1 MSDIIYT
8 WDCRTVDCY
17 PTHDEQGTELTDVVY
32 NIHWRLT
39 GTEAVDTKTYSAT
52 VIGTQTVKAEDIA
65 PDTFIPFEDL
75 TNEIATGWCTAAMGE
90 EQVTNL
96 ETSVANQIAGQI
108 NPTSITL
115 VIGQPVPP
123 VPPTPEVT
131 EPEVTE
137 PEA

>member
-17 PTHDEQGTELTDVVY
+17 PTKDEQGVELDDVVY

-52 VIGTQTVKAEDIA
+52 VIGTQTVKADDID
-65 PDTFIPFEDL
+65 PDTFVPFEDL
-75 TNEIATGWCTAAMGE
+75 TNEIATGWCTAAMGA

-96 ETSVANQIAGQI
+96 ETSVANQIASQI

-115 VIGQPVPP
+115 VIGQPI
-123 VPPTPEVT
+123 PPTPPTPV
-131 EPEVTE
+131 V
-137 PEA
+137 

>member
-1 MSDIIYT
+1 MSNIVYT

-17 PTHDEQGTELTDVVY
+17 PTKDEQGVELDDVVY

-39 GTEAVDTKTYSAT
+39 GTEVVDTKTYSAT
-52 VIGTQTVKAEDIA
+52 VIGTQMVAADDIDPA
-65 PDTFIPFEDL
+65 TFVPFDEL
-75 TNEIATGWCTAAMGE
+75 TNEIATGWCTSAMGP

-115 VIGQPVPP
+115 VIGDP
-123 VPPTPEVT
+123 VPPTPTPV
-131 EPEVTE
+131 V
-137 PEA
+137 